1 MQERRFV
8 FAITV
13 VACSLYL
20 QNSSSKFFFSGME
33 EGTLSSS
40 SHTRTSPLAF
50 GQGES
55 LQLVAANVLPVGE
68 FSVFMEIKQNHV
80 WVWRRPG
87 ASTMK
92 NVLGKKK
99 SQLSSRFLVSYAR
112 NNNNSLTLCQILTIT
127 ILRGRTNLLYLW
139 GRWGFWEVK

>member
-1 MQERRFV
+1 MNKTKTTNRTRGSTSENVTEGEEALNFACQVKQGGRPSDGEGRAKKSPERRAASPLYFILMQERRFV

-80 WVWRRPG
+80 
-87 ASTMK
+87 
-92 NVLGKKK
+92 
-99 SQLSSRFLVSYAR
+99 
-112 NNNNSLTLCQILTIT
+112 
-127 ILRGRTNLLYLW
+127 
-139 GRWGFWEVK
+139 